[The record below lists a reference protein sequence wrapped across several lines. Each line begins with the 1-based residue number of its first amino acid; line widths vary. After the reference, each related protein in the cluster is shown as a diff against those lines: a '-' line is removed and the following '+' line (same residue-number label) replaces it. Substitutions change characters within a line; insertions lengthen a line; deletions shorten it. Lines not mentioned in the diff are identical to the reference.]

1 MLLSVKELYKTFKTE
16 GIAKPRT
23 VLDGVNLELKKG
35 QAISI
40 LGPSGSG
47 KSTLMNIIGAL
58 DKPDQGE
65 VIFNGQSLGNM
76 TEKELTSFRNREIG
90 FVFQMHHLL
99 PQCTVLENILIPV
112 VPVKD
117 VDFKRSRIKVGEDL
131 LKTVGLWELKGQKPG
146 VLSGGECQRVA
157 LIRALINQPK
167 LILADEPTGSLDEE
181 NALSMISLLLDL
193 NKQFE
198 TSLIVVT
205 HAQQIGERMERQFE
219 LRNGQLNLKT

>member
-16 GIAKPRT
+16 GIANPRT

-35 QAISI
+35 EAISI

-76 TEKELTSFRNREIG
+76 TEIELTSFRNRKIG

-99 PQCTVLENILIPV
+99 PQCTVLENVLIPV

-117 VDFKRSRIKVGEDL
+117 TDFKRSRIKVGEDL
-131 LKTVGLWELKGQKPG
+131 LKTVGLWELKDQKPG

-181 NALSMISLLLDL
+181 NASSMISLLLDL

-205 HAQQIGERMERQFE
+205 HAQEIGGRMDKQFE
-219 LRNGQLNLKT
+219 LRNGKLKLKA

>member
-16 GIAKPRT
+16 GIAEPRT
-23 VLDGVNLELKKG
+23 VLDGVSLELKKG
-35 QAISI
+35 EAISI

-76 TEKELTSFRNREIG
+76 TEKELTSFRNRKIG

-131 LKTVGLWELKGQKPG
+131 LKTVGLWELKDQKPG

-181 NALSMISLLLDL
+181 NASSMISLLLDL

-205 HAQQIGERMERQFE
+205 HAQEIGGRMEKQFE
-219 LRNGQLNLKT
+219 LRNGKLKLKA

>member
-181 NALSMISLLLDL
+181 NALSMISLLHDL

-198 TSLIVVT
+198 TALIVVT
-205 HAQQIGERMERQFE
+205 HAQQIGGRMEKQFE
-219 LRNGQLNLKT
+219 LRNGKLNLKT

>member
-205 HAQQIGERMERQFE
+205 HAQQIGERMEKQFE

>member
-205 HAQQIGERMERQFE
+205 HAQQIGGRMEKQFE

>member
-1 MLLSVKELYKTFKTE
+1 MLLSVKDIRKTFKSE
-16 GIAKPRT
+16 GAAEPRI
-23 VLDGVNLELKKG
+23 VLDGVDLDLKKG
-35 QAISI
+35 EAISI

-65 VIFNGQSLGNM
+65 VIFNGQSLGSK
-76 TEKELTSFRNREIG
+76 TEAELTSFRNREIG

-99 PQCTVLENILIPV
+99 PQCSVLENVLIPA

-117 VDFKRSRIKVGEDL
+117 DEFKRSRLQFAEDL
-131 LKTVGLWELKGQKPG
+131 LKTTGLWEHKDQKPG

-157 LIRALINQPK
+157 LVRAMINQPK
-167 LILADEPTGSLDEE
+167 LILADEPTGSLDED
-181 NALSMISLLLDL
+181 NAMAVISLLLDL
-193 NKQFE
+193 NKKFD

-205 HAQQIGERMERQFE
+205 HAQEIGGKMEKQYH
-219 LRNGQLNLKT
+219 LRNGKLNLKT

>member
-1 MLLSVKELYKTFKTE
+1 MLLIVKEIVKAFKTE
-16 GIAKPRT
+16 GISGSRT

-35 QAISI
+35 EAISI
-40 LGPSGSG
+40 QGPSGSG

-65 VIFNGQSLGNM
+65 VIFNGQSLGTM
-76 TEKELTSFRNREIG
+76 PEIELTSFRNREIG

-99 PQCTVLENILIPV
+99 PQCTVFENILIPV
-112 VPVKD
+112 VPIKD
-117 VDFKRSRIKVGEDL
+117 KDFKRSRLSVGEDL
-131 LKTVGLWELKGQKPG
+131 LKTVGLWEHKDKKPG

-157 LIRALINQPK
+157 LIRAMINQPK

-181 NALSMISLLLDL
+181 NAISIISLLLDL
-193 NKQFE
+193 NQKFD

-205 HAQQIGERMERQFE
+205 HSPEIGGKMEKE
-219 LRNGQLNLKT
+219 YALRNGKLKLKT

>member
-1 MLLSVKELYKTFKTE
+1 
-16 GIAKPRT
+16 
-23 VLDGVNLELKKG
+23 
-35 QAISI
+35 
-40 LGPSGSG
+40 
-47 KSTLMNIIGAL
+47 
-58 DKPDQGE
+58 
-65 VIFNGQSLGNM
+65 
-76 TEKELTSFRNREIG
+76 
-90 FVFQMHHLL
+90 MHHLL
-99 PQCTVLENILIPV
+99 PQCTVLENILIPA

-117 VDFKRSRIKVGEDL
+117 IDFKRSRIKVGEDL
-131 LKTVGLWELKGQKPG
+131 LKSVGLWELKGQKPG

-205 HAQQIGERMERQFE
+205 HAQKIGARMEKQFE
-219 LRNGQLNLKT
+219 LRNGKLNVKT

>member
-205 HAQQIGERMERQFE
+205 HAQQIGGRMEKQFE
-219 LRNGQLNLKT
+219 LRNGKLNLKT

>member
-1 MLLSVKELYKTFKTE
+1 MLLSVKELYKTFKSE

>member
-1 MLLSVKELYKTFKTE
+1 MLLSVKEIYKTFKTE
-16 GIAKPRT
+16 GVAKPRT
-23 VLDGVNLELKKG
+23 VLEGVNLKLEKG
-35 QAISI
+35 EAISI

-65 VIFNGQSLGNM
+65 VIFNGQSLGDM
-76 TEKELTSFRNREIG
+76 SEVELTSFRNREIG

-99 PQCTVLENILIPV
+99 PQCTVFENILIPA
-112 VPVKD
+112 VPVED
-117 VDFKRSRIKVGEDL
+117 LDFKRSRIKVGEDL
-131 LKTVGLWELKGQKPG
+131 LKTVGLWEHKDQKPG

-157 LIRALINQPK
+157 LIRAMINQPK

-181 NALSMISLLLDL
+181 NALSMVSLLLDL
-193 NKQFE
+193 NRLFE

-205 HAQQIGERMERQFE
+205 HSQEIGGRMEKQFE
-219 LRNGQLNLKT
+219 LKNGKLNLKT

>member
-205 HAQQIGERMERQFE
+205 HAQQIGERMEKQFE
-219 LRNGQLNLKT
+219 LRNGKLNLKT